1 MVNALRYS
9 HSPARAGI
17 ARIGAYQ
24 ATRLTTGPNT
34 GPFFRWPNGAGQSQT
49 EVTQQI
55 CHGRTE
61 LPPDVNDLG
70 VDQLNARS
78 DAETKRS

>member
-1 MVNALRYS
+1 MIFSSLACQGR
-9 HSPARAGI
+9 GI

-24 ATRLTTGPNT
+24 ATRLTTGPNRANT
-34 GPFFRWPNGAGQSQT
+34 GPFCRWPNGAGQSQT

-61 LPPDVNDLG
+61 LPPGVNDLG
-70 VDQLNARS
+70 VD
-78 DAETKRS
+78 